1 LYNIALIDVTTNL
14 ILHAPQAEVDAE
26 DNRNRTPLDFAI
38 LAEREDTMEV
48 LTPSQRAFRRASLQ
62 SVKDLLSVQEATES
76 KAGEY
81 YLARPDFHGPEVRRG
96 SFFDG
101 TFDSTNLP
109 TRCLRASAAAAAAPR

>member
-14 ILHAPQAEVDAE
+14 ILLPSVDAPLHAPQAEVDAE

-81 YLARPDFHGPEVRRG
+81 YLARPDAF
-96 SFFDG
+96 
-101 TFDSTNLP
+101 
-109 TRCLRASAAAAAAPR
+109 